1 MRFGISILCVIFSL
15 CVFGQQQLIN
25 RKQYIDSTIQVNNKN
40 IPLKNTEHYF
50 PLIFFQRFKLTTTP
64 LDSSYFFMYTYR
76 IDGKDI
82 KYYSKAIDREY
93 DTSYVKWFSKHLL
106 ALEEPLLFNTVSEKE
121 VYRFTW
127 LRTFDNPISI
137 RIEKS
142 EKTIWLHTKVC
153 NGAGGYAPGRLK
165 TNRKKKIKKEEWE
178 KFEKIIKQ
186 LDYWNLEYRGN
197 IPGNDGAQWILE
209 GSTKEQYSILFKQSP
224 NKKSDYY
231 MACNYLIELSGLK
244 IKERNKY

>member
-1 MRFGISILCVIFSL
+1 MKWAASILLITSCLFT
-15 CVFGQQQLIN
+15 FGQRQFIN
-25 RKQYIDSTIQVNNKN
+25 RSHYIDSTIQVNHLN
-40 IPLKNTEHYF
+40 IPVNKTEPYF
-50 PLIFFQRFKLTTTP
+50 PSAFFRRFELTTTP
-64 LDSSYFFMYTYR
+64 IDSSYIFMHTYK
-76 IDGKDI
+76 IDGKNI
-82 KYYSKAIDREY
+82 HHYAKAIDQGY
-93 DTSYVKWFSKHLL
+93 DTLRVKRFSKHLF
-106 ALEEPLLFNTVSEKE
+106 ALNEPLLFNTESEKE

-127 LRTFDNPISI
+127 LRTFNNPISI

-142 EKTIWLHTKVC
+142 ENSIWLYTKVC

-165 TNRKKKIKKEEWE
+165 TNRKKKIKKAEWE

-186 LDYWNLEYRGN
+186 LDYWNIEYSGHL
-197 IPGNDGAQWILE
+197 PGNDGAQWILE

-244 IKERNKY
+244 IKKKNKY